1 MLYTKMQQIVQVT
14 DLTKQFKN
22 LIAVNHLSF
31 SVNEGDVYGFLGQ
44 NGAGK
49 STSIRM
55 MLTLIEPSEGD
66 IEIFGMNLAKHR
78 REILRNIG
86 AVIEKPDVYKYLS
99 AYENLQLFAR
109 LSGIKPTR
117 KLLMDQLEM
126 VGLAQRANDKVKT
139 FSQGMKQRLG
149 IGIALVHN
157 PKLIIL
163 DEPTNG
169 LDPQGIADIRN
180 LILHLSR
187 EMNKTIIVSS
197 HLLSEIE
204 QIATRVL
211 IIDKG
216 MKLVEGNASE
226 LLDPSQTIVELQTMD
241 NVFALQQ
248 LKLSKWTDKVQGQR
262 NNNIVIKLDRKEIP
276 ALHTDIASMQIQLL
290 SLQPRHSLEDYFLQ
304 VTSGNQH
311 VDTYTN

>member
-1 MLYTKMQQIVQVT
+1 MQQIVQVKG
-14 DLTKQFKN
+14 LTKQFKN
-22 LIAVNHLSF
+22 LTAVKDLSF
-31 SVNEGDVYGFLGQ
+31 SVNDGDVYGFLGQ

-55 MLTLIEPSEGD
+55 LLTLIKPTSGQ
-66 IEIFGMNLAKHR
+66 IELFGMDLASHR
-78 REILRNIG
+78 KEILRNVG

-99 AYENLQLFAR
+99 AYENLELFAR
-109 LSGIKPTR
+109 LSGIKPTK

-126 VGLAQRANDKVKT
+126 VGLVGRANDRVKT

-157 PKLIIL
+157 PQLIVL

-187 EMNKTIIVSS
+187 DLKKTIVVSS

-204 QIATRVL
+204 QVATRVL

-216 MKLVEGNASE
+216 QKLVEGNAAE
-226 LLDPSQTIVELQTMD
+226 LFDPAQTIVELQTMD
-241 NVFALQQ
+241 NSFALEQLQ
-248 LKLSKWTDKVQGQR
+248 ASPWSSNLQAQRSSAILLKLNRT
-262 NNNIVIKLDRKEIP
+262 EIP
-276 ALHTDIASMQIQLL
+276 DLHTDLAAMQIQLL
-290 SLQPRHSLEDYFLQ
+290 SLQPRHSLEDFFLQ
-304 VTSGNQH
+304 ITSGNQH

>member
-1 MLYTKMQQIVQVT
+1 MQQIVQVKG
-14 DLTKQFKN
+14 LTKQFKN
-22 LIAVNHLSF
+22 LTAVNDLSF

-55 MLTLIEPSEGD
+55 MLTLIEPTSGQ
-66 IEIFGMNLAKHR
+66 IELFGMDLARNR
-78 REILRNIG
+78 REILRNVG

-99 AYENLQLFAR
+99 AYENLELFAR
-109 LSGIKPTR
+109 LSGIKPTK

-126 VGLAQRANDKVKT
+126 VGLAARANDRVKT

-157 PKLIIL
+157 PQLIVL

-187 EMNKTIIVSS
+187 DLKKTIVVSS

-204 QIATRVL
+204 QVATRVL

-216 MKLVEGNASE
+216 RKLVEGNATE
-226 LLDPSQTIVELQTMD
+226 LFDPAQTIVELQLWTMLLLW
-241 NVFALQQ
+241 NNSKQAL
-248 LKLSKWTDKVQGQR
+248 GQPICKP
-262 NNNIVIKLDRKEIP
+262 N
-276 ALHTDIASMQIQLL
+276 AIQPFY
-290 SLQPRHSLEDYFLQ
+290 S
-304 VTSGNQH
+304 N
-311 VDTYTN
+311 